1 VPPLLQTPIRNPCID
16 EKSLIQIHNT
26 EHYIEQKH
34 MTSHNIL
41 FTEIELQKHMT
52 FLLSFKKYL
61 LLQTIVDSF
70 RKSWF
75 IMPLRSMSSTSI
87 LLINSIDSSRLHFFS
102 IGLSEFPRF
111 IGSAINE
118 FGQFI

>member
-1 VPPLLQTPIRNPCID
+1 
-16 EKSLIQIHNT
+16 
-26 EHYIEQKH
+26 
-34 MTSHNIL
+34 
-41 FTEIELQKHMT
+41 MT
-52 FLLSFKKYL
+52 FLLSLKKYL

-102 IGLSEFPRF
+102 IGLGEFPGF

-118 FGQFI
+118 F